1 MLLPADSHALSK
13 TALEV
18 ASFLARGEPA
28 TQSGLCGVVSCSQA
42 AVSRALGTLVRH
54 QLVVR
59 RARYE
64 PPRPRGRPTVTW
76 CATPLLMAWLPN
88 EGQRRGSRIAIP
100 ADDPRVASW
109 IDSQLHRPV
118 AITVRSEGSVSYLDG
133 RLAGVTLAATFSV
146 VLDTLAAEVRV
157 TGTLGA
163 ELELGTHDLSI
174 GPGPLAVSINAA
186 PALP

>member
-1 MLLPADSHALSK
+1 M
-13 TALEV
+13 
-18 ASFLARGEPA
+18 
-28 TQSGLCGVVSCSQA
+28 
-42 AVSRALGTLVRH
+42 
-54 QLVVR
+54 
-59 RARYE
+59 
-64 PPRPRGRPTVTW
+64 
-76 CATPLLMAWLPN
+76 
-88 EGQRRGSRIAIP
+88 
-100 ADDPRVASW
+100 
-109 IDSQLHRPV
+109 
-118 AITVRSEGSVSYLDG
+118 SYLDG